1 MSKKRKYIY
10 LIQIYIF
17 SISIKMTIESIIN
30 KYEVLLDEKLDEYYN
45 AYQESRLD
53 YRLKLKNPS
62 SSIARTEEG
71 IEGIFSSF
79 LEESGIKPDVELI
92 DQNENRD
99 NTLIDVYEQEKSK
112 VSKKKTELDDTKQK
126 DSDSSRSKDVVFS
139 RHESVQFGFW
149 RERIYFYFNI
159 LFCFV
164 VIGIMMKDINSETG
178 AITNVVDKVKYVA
191 NKQVSVVNKDKT
203 KDIAT
208 RQQKPEIVPKPT
220 RNVNINQQ
228 GITTPSFTN

>member
-1 MSKKRKYIY
+1 
-10 LIQIYIF
+10 
-17 SISIKMTIESIIN
+17 MTKIESIIN
-30 KYEVLLDEKLDEYYN
+30 KYEVLLDEKLDEYYK

-71 IEGIFSSF
+71 IEDIFSS
-79 LEESGIKPDVELI
+79 LLKESGIKSNVEFT
-92 DQNENRD
+92 DPSETRD
-99 NTLIDVYEQEKSK
+99 NTLIDIYEQEKNK

-126 DSDSSRSKDVVFS
+126 DSDSSRSKEVVFS

-178 AITNVVDKVKYVA
+178 AITNVVDKVKDVA
-191 NKQVSVVNKDKT
+191 KKQVPVVNKDKT
-203 KDIAT
+203 KDIT
-208 RQQKPEIVPKPT
+208 TGQQKPTTNK
-220 RNVNINQQ
+220 VNAPINAPINTQASQ
-228 GITTPSFTN
+228 V

>member
-1 MSKKRKYIY
+1 
-10 LIQIYIF
+10 
-17 SISIKMTIESIIN
+17 MTKIESIIN
-30 KYEVLLDEKLDEYYN
+30 KYEVLLDEKLDEYYK

-53 YRLKLKNPS
+53 YRLKLKNLS

-71 IEGIFSSF
+71 IEDIFSS
-79 LEESGIKPDVELI
+79 LLKESGIKSNVGFTDPSET
-92 DQNENRD
+92 RD
-99 NTLIDVYEQEKSK
+99 NTSIDIYEQEKNK

-178 AITNVVDKVKYVA
+178 AITNVVDKVKDVA
-191 NKQVSVVNKDKT
+191 TKQVPVVNKDKT
-203 KDIAT
+203 KDIAPG
-208 RQQKPEIVPKPT
+208 QQKPVNVPKPT
-220 RNVNINQQ
+220 RNININQQ
-228 GITTPSFTN
+228 GLTTPSFTE

>member
-1 MSKKRKYIY
+1 MTN
-10 LIQIYIF
+10 IQ
-17 SISIKMTIESIIN
+17 SIIN
-30 KYEVLLDEKLDEYYN
+30 KYEVLLDEKLDEYYK

-62 SSIARTEEG
+62 SSIARAEEG
-71 IEGIFSSF
+71 IEDIFSS
-79 LEESGIKPDVELI
+79 LLKDSGIKSSVEFT
-92 DQNENRD
+92 DPSESRD
-99 NTLIDVYEQEKSK
+99 NTLIDVYEQEKNK

-178 AITNVVDKVKYVA
+178 AITNVVDRVKDVA
-191 NKQVSVVNKDKT
+191 KKPVPVVNKDKT
-203 KDIAT
+203 GNIA
-208 RQQKPEIVPKPT
+208 QEQKPSNKPKPT
-220 RNVNINQQ
+220 GNSNQQ